1 MFRRAHFDGVLHFAA
16 HSIVPDSMDQPGL
29 YFANNVAGVVT
40 LVNTMLEHGVRRLV
54 FSSSAAVY
62 GEPDLVPIP
71 EDAPVR
77 PDSPYGESKAIV
89 ERMLAWY
96 AASAGLQYAALR
108 YFNAAGASERLGEDH
123 QPETHLIPLA
133 LQSALGQREGL
144 TVFGTDYC
152 TPDGTAVRDYVHVLD
167 LAEAHA
173 RAIERLDEGNL
184 LCNLGNE
191 VGYSVRQVLDTVQAA
206 TGRGLTITQGPRR
219 PGDAPITV
227 ADTARARAALGGNP
241 DTGCARWW
249 RALGAGGWPIPTATR
264 QRELRDVMH
273 DGEVQPV
280 LRLLMALGL
289 VLGVIGFGL
298 LFVFSWWLL
307 APLLVGVPLL
317 ILFGRWVAKGS

>member
-1 MFRRAHFDGVLHFAA
+1 MRLLVVGGAGYIGSVTAEVLLARGHEVAILDALTTGHRAAVPTDATFVQGDLGDAHALAAMFRRAHFDGVLHFAA
-16 HSIVPDSMDQPGL
+16 RSIVPDSMDQPGL

-191 VGYSVRQVLDTVQAA
+191 AGYSVRQVLDMVQAV
-206 TGRGLTITQGPRR
+206 TGRGLAVTLGPRR

-227 ADTARARAALGGNP
+227 ADTARARAALGWQPRYGLREMVES
-241 DTGCARWW
+241 AWRW
-249 RALGAGGWPIPTATR
+249 
-264 QRELRDVMH
+264 
-273 DGEVQPV
+273 
-280 LRLLMALGL
+280 RLAHPNGY
-289 VLGVIGFGL
+289 
-298 LFVFSWWLL
+298 
-307 APLLVGVPLL
+307 AP
-317 ILFGRWVAKGS
+317 A

>member
-1 MFRRAHFDGVLHFAA
+1 MRLLVVGGAGYIGSVTAEVLLARGHEVAILDALTTGHRAAVPTGTAFVQGDLGDAHALAAIFRGAHFDGVLHFAA

-29 YFANNVAGVVT
+29 YFANNVAGVVI

-227 ADTARARAALGGNP
+227 ADTARARAALGWQPRYGLREMVES
-241 DTGCARWW
+241 AWRW
-249 RALGAGGWPIPTATR
+249 
-264 QRELRDVMH
+264 
-273 DGEVQPV
+273 
-280 LRLLMALGL
+280 RLAHPNGY
-289 VLGVIGFGL
+289 
-298 LFVFSWWLL
+298 
-307 APLLVGVPLL
+307 AP
-317 ILFGRWVAKGS
+317 A

>member
-1 MFRRAHFDGVLHFAA
+1 MRLLVVGGAGYIGSVTAEVLLARGHEVAILDALTTGHRAAVPTGTAFVQGDLGDARALAAIFRRAHFDGVLHFAA

-227 ADTARARAALGGNP
+227 ADTARARAALEWQPRYGLREMVES
-241 DTGCARWW
+241 AWRW
-249 RALGAGGWPIPTATR
+249 
-264 QRELRDVMH
+264 
-273 DGEVQPV
+273 
-280 LRLLMALGL
+280 RLAHPNGY
-289 VLGVIGFGL
+289 
-298 LFVFSWWLL
+298 
-307 APLLVGVPLL
+307 AP
-317 ILFGRWVAKGS
+317 A

>member
-1 MFRRAHFDGVLHFAA
+1 MRLLVVGGAGYIGSVTAEVLLARGHEVAILDALTTGHRAAVPSGTAFVQGDLGDAHALAAIFRRAHFDGVLHFAA

-206 TGRGLTITQGPRR
+206 TGRGLAVTLGPRR

-227 ADTARARAALGGNP
+227 ADTARARAALGWQPRYGLREMVES
-241 DTGCARWW
+241 AWRW
-249 RALGAGGWPIPTATR
+249 
-264 QRELRDVMH
+264 
-273 DGEVQPV
+273 
-280 LRLLMALGL
+280 RLAHPNGY
-289 VLGVIGFGL
+289 
-298 LFVFSWWLL
+298 
-307 APLLVGVPLL
+307 AP
-317 ILFGRWVAKGS
+317 A

>member
-1 MFRRAHFDGVLHFAA
+1 MRLLVVGGAGYIGSVTAEVLLARGHEVAILDALTTGHRAAVPAGTAFVQGDLGDARALAAMFRRAHFDGVLHFAA

-227 ADTARARAALGGNP
+227 ADTARARAALGWQPRYGLREMVES
-241 DTGCARWW
+241 AWRW
-249 RALGAGGWPIPTATR
+249 
-264 QRELRDVMH
+264 
-273 DGEVQPV
+273 
-280 LRLLMALGL
+280 RLAHPNGY
-289 VLGVIGFGL
+289 
-298 LFVFSWWLL
+298 
-307 APLLVGVPLL
+307 AP
-317 ILFGRWVAKGS
+317 A

>member
-1 MFRRAHFDGVLHFAA
+1 MRLLVVGGAGYIGSVTAEVLLARGHEVAILDALTTGHRAAVPSGTAFVQGDLGDARALAAIFRRAHFDGVLHFAA
-16 HSIVPDSMDQPGL
+16 HSIVPDSMEQPGL

-227 ADTARARAALGGNP
+227 ADTARARAALGWQPRYGLREMVES
-241 DTGCARWW
+241 AWRW
-249 RALGAGGWPIPTATR
+249 
-264 QRELRDVMH
+264 
-273 DGEVQPV
+273 
-280 LRLLMALGL
+280 RLAHPNGY
-289 VLGVIGFGL
+289 
-298 LFVFSWWLL
+298 
-307 APLLVGVPLL
+307 AP
-317 ILFGRWVAKGS
+317 A